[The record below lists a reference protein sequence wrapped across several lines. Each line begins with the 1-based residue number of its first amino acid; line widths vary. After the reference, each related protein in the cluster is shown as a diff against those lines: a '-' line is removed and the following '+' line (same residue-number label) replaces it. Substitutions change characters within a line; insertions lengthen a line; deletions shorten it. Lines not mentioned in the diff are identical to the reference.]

1 MAKIIF
7 QGGDEYL
14 LKLTRLEAATKE
26 KVCGPAI
33 HDAAEVVADAIRG
46 ELQTVPTDNGW
57 GTQANPT
64 KGPNERQKAALL
76 DALGITRMRT
86 DSDGFLNVKIGFDGY
101 NKIRTKR
108 WPSGQPNQMVARA
121 VESGTSWMMKNGF
134 VARAVS
140 KTKKEALVVM
150 QRKALEE
157 IRKIMK

>member
-1 MAKIIF
+1 MARITFK
-7 QGGDEYL
+7 GGEEYI
-14 LKLTRLEAATKE
+14 LKLSRLEAGATE

-57 GTQANPT
+57 GTQASPT
-64 KGPNERQKAALL
+64 RGPNERQKAALL
-76 DALGITRMRT
+76 DALGVTQMRT

-101 NKIRTKR
+101 NNIRTKR

-121 VESGTSWMMKNGF
+121 VESGTTWMQKNGF

-140 KTKKEALVVM
+140 KTKKEALAVM

-157 IRKIMK
+157 IQKIMK